1 MPAGRREALILGGV
15 ALGAAA
21 LGALVGAVFLQSR
34 SGAADLLAASFADLS
49 GKPRR
54 LLEWAGKVLVCN
66 FWATWCLPCRE
77 EIPML
82 VAARESHAPQGVE
95 VIGIAIDAEAKVREF
110 SAVYAVGYPLLLA
123 DAGAIELMRKLGN
136 TAGGLPYTVV
146 LDRRGALAYR
156 KLGPL
161 TRPQLDRVLADLIRD

>member
-1 MPAGRREALILGGV
+1 MPAGRREALILAGV

-21 LGALVGAVFLQSR
+21 LGALVGPVLLQSR
-34 SGAADLLAASFADLS
+34 SGAADLLAASFADDS
-49 GKPRR
+49 GRPRR

-77 EIPML
+77 EVPML
-82 VAARESHAPQGVE
+82 VAAREAHASRGVE
-95 VIGIAIDAEAKVREF
+95 VIGIAIDSAAKVREF
-110 SAVYAVGYPLLLA
+110 STAYAVGYPLLLA

-136 TAGGLPYTVV
+136 PAGGLPYTVV

-161 TRPQLDRVLADLIRD
+161 TRPELDRVLADLAG